1 MSSFLSTD
9 YQASEWLLTEPAF
22 DCAAVPAPLKA
33 LALSLADTNASRR
46 SAVLWLAPS
55 AYSAGARWAAQCL
68 GLLPRHL
75 GREVVAT
82 CEAQGTRRVPADA
95 PALLRHI
102 LAAHPAA
109 GHPGTWLWG
118 LDALLAR
125 LPATE
130 RRALWDSLFDLRQR
144 PPLFL
149 VLPEACRD
157 FGPFDPDRWRQAE
170 PCRGLDL

>member
-1 MSSFLSTD
+1 MPSSPTAD
-9 YQASEWLLTEPAF
+9 YQSSDWLLTEPEF
-22 DCAAVPAPLKA
+22 DCSAVPAALKA
-33 LALSLADTNASRR
+33 LALVMADTSASRR
-46 SAVLWLAPS
+46 TAVLWLAPS
-55 AYSAGARWAAQCL
+55 AYAAGARWAAQCL
-68 GLLPRHL
+68 GILPRHL

-102 LAAHPAA
+102 LAAHPAS

-125 LPATE
+125 LSAVE
-130 RRALWDSLFDLRQR
+130 RRAIWEALFDLRQR

-157 FGPFDPDRWRQAE
+157 FGPPDPSRWLLAD
-170 PCRGLDL
+170 PCRGLVL

>member
-9 YQASEWLLTEPAF
+9 YQASDWLLTEPTF

-33 LALSLADTNASRR
+33 LAASLADTNASRR
-46 SAVLWLAPS
+46 SAVLWLGPS
-55 AYSAGARWAAQCL
+55 DYAAGARWAAQCL

-75 GREVVAT
+75 GREVVAS
-82 CEAQGTRRVPADA
+82 CEAKGTRRVPADA
-95 PALLRHI
+95 SALLQHI
-102 LAAHPAA
+102 LTAHPEA

-125 LPATE
+125 LPSSE
-130 RRALWDSLFDLRQR
+130 RRTLWDSLFDLRQR

-149 VLPEACRD
+149 VLPKSYRD
-157 FGPFDPDRWRQAE
+157 FGPLDPNRWILAE
-170 PCRGLDL
+170 PCRGLVI

>member
-1 MSSFLSTD
+1 MSTN
-9 YQASEWLLTEPAF
+9 YQSSDWLLTEPENN
-22 DCAAVPAPLKA
+22 CAAVPAPLKA

-46 SAVLWLAPS
+46 SAVLWLTPT
-55 AYSAGARWAAQCL
+55 AYAAGAWWAAQCL

-125 LPATE
+125 LPTTE
-130 RRALWDSLFDLRQR
+130 RRALWESLFDLRQH

-157 FGPFDPDRWRQAE
+157 FGPPDPDRWLLAA
-170 PCRGLDL
+170 PCRGLAL